1 MFLSLNSQQQ
11 HALDAAGQAFG
22 PMLEGLLKYSI
33 PITIVTFILGLI
45 IALFTALMRI
55 STSKVLKGIARVY
68 VSIIRGTPMI
78 VQLFIIFYGI
88 PELGR
93 LVTGNADEQWTLSSV
108 ISAIIGL
115 SLNVGAYASEIIRGG
130 IISIP
135 KGQTEA
141 AYSIGMNYRQTIQRI
156 ILPQAIRVSIP
167 ALGNTFL
174 SLIKDTSLL
183 GFILVAEMFRKAQ
196 EVASTTYE
204 YFTIYILVA
213 VMYWV
218 IASLSQLSK
227 ASMNHILKEGIT
239 HD

>member
-1 MFLSLNSQQQ
+1 MKMFLSLNSQQQ
-11 HALDAAGQAFG
+11 HALDAATQAFG
-22 PMLEGLLKYSI
+22 PMLEGLVKYSI
-33 PITIVTFILGLI
+33 PITIVTFIF
-45 IALFTALMRI
+45 ALFTALMRI
-55 STSKVLKGIARVY
+55 SSSKVLRGIARVY

-93 LVTGNADEQWTLSSV
+93 LITGNADEQWTLSSV
-108 ISAIIGL
+108 VSAIIGL

-156 ILPQAIRVSIP
+156 ILPQAIRVSVP

-174 SLIKDTSLL
+174 GLIKDTSLL

-218 IASLSQLSK
+218 VCFIISVIQGFYESYIERGYK
-227 ASMNHILKEGIT
+227 A
-239 HD
+239 

>member
-1 MFLSLNSQQQ
+1 MFLNLNDEQQ
-11 HALDAAGQAFG
+11 HALNAAGQAFS
-22 PMLEGLLKYSI
+22 PMLEGLVKYSI
-33 PITIVTFILGLI
+33 PITLVTFVLGLI

-55 STSKVLKGIARVY
+55 STIRVLRGIARFY
-68 VSIIRGTPMI
+68 ISIIRGTPMI

-93 LVTGNADEQWTLSSV
+93 LITNNSENQWTLAPV
-108 ISAIIGL
+108 VAAIIGL

-141 AYSIGMNYRQTIQRI
+141 AYSIGMNYRQTVQRI
-156 ILPQAIRVSIP
+156 ILPQAIRVSVP

-204 YFTIYILVA
+204 YLTVYILVA
-213 VMYWV
+213 ILYWV
-218 IASLSQLSK
+218 VCFIISIVQNYYESYL
-227 ASMNHILKEGIT
+227 ERGYRT
-239 HD
+239 